1 MPRELRISLFT
12 NRPKSRDA
20 GVLWGVVM
28 VAIVLSSCHRESES
42 PLEARGAAVPLGEMA
57 ADGELNVVL
66 ITLDTT
72 RADALGSYG
81 QRLPISPN
89 FDRLAEEGT
98 QFIQCVSSAPT
109 TLSSHATLF
118 TGKQPYVHGV
128 RSNFGFVLSDANI
141 TLAEILRERGYET
154 AAEVAAPVLG
164 AHTQIGQGFDRFH
177 DLSFDDVEFK
187 SIRARHRGGVRE
199 VQVDEREAND
209 ITKHGMRFI
218 DENRGKKFFLW
229 LHYFD
234 AHQPYS
240 PPIRFIGISSESRY
254 HAEIRYIDEQ
264 VDRILK
270 QIEDL
275 GLRERTLV
283 VVTADHGEGLG
294 EHSESTHAH
303 FVYDSTIRVPLL
315 LWGADVP
322 RGLKIS
328 SLVRTLDVAPTILDL
343 LGLPPLD
350 DAQGLSL
357 RPLLER
363 ASHDLELVGYGESIE
378 SHVTFGTSI
387 LRYVR
392 EGRWKYI
399 HKVEPELFDL
409 TMDPGEIDNLAAD
422 HPEIVERL
430 RARLFE
436 LIETA
441 PAKPDDARATVDAA
455 TAAQLEAMG
464 YIAAAPLD
472 SLDDEV
478 ALLELE
484 GDDPTSKVSEIAML
498 ANATGFRKT
507 EDFDEAAKRFREILV
522 RNPES
527 LPVMLLLDDVLE
539 RSGRNEE
546 RFELLPRIIALAPE
560 RHDPYVELAHIT
572 FKRGDEAEAEK
583 LLAKALEIDP
593 CLVSPRATLAH
604 LVGGRGDRTEQLRLL
619 KRGVDHCPFSDGL
632 HNNYAYLLATSP
644 NEADRDG
651 AEALRIA
658 KRVTDEMSQPR
669 PDFLDTLASAYA
681 EVGDF
686 ENAVRVQKRV
696 LRLIEATGDAEQIE
710 DSRNHLAQYE
720 AGRPL
725 REN

>member
-1 MPRELRISLFT
+1 MLRGFWVLLST
-12 NRPKSRDA
+12 SRPKLRYA
-20 GVLWGVVM
+20 GALWCAVTVV
-28 VAIVLSSCHRESES
+28 IVLSSCQRESES
-42 PLEARGAAVPLGEMA
+42 PLEPGAPAAALEESA
-57 ADGELNVVL
+57 ADDELNVVL

-98 QFIQCVSSAPT
+98 QFVQCVSSSPS
-109 TLSSHATLF
+109 TLPSHSTLF

-128 RSNFGFVLSDANI
+128 RSNSGFVLSDANI

-164 AHTQIGQGFDRFH
+164 AHTQIGQGFERFR
-177 DLSFDDVEFK
+177 DLNSDDVERK
-187 SIRARHRGGVRE
+187 IIGVRRHGDVRE

-240 PPIRFIGISSESRY
+240 PPARFGEISSESRY
-254 HAEIRYIDEQ
+254 YGEIRYIDEQ

-270 QIEDL
+270 QIEGE
-275 GLRERTLV
+275 GLREKTLV
-283 VVTADHGEGLG
+283 VVIADHGEGLG
-294 EHSESTHAH
+294 EHSEGTHAH

-315 LWGADVP
+315 LWGAGVP

-328 SLVRTLDVAPTILDL
+328 SLVRMLDVTPTILDL
-343 LGLPPLD
+343 LGLPPMD

-357 RPLLER
+357 RPLLEG

-399 HKVEPELFDL
+399 HKIEPELFDL
-409 TMDPGEIDNLAAD
+409 MMDPGETNNLAAD

-441 PAKPDDARATVDAA
+441 PAKPDDARVAIDDA

-464 YIAAAPLD
+464 YIAAAPLGA
-472 SLDDEV
+472 LDDEV
-478 ALLELE
+478 ALLKLK
-484 GDDPTSKVSEIAML
+484 GDDPTTKVPEMALL
-498 ANATGFRKT
+498 AKATGFRKI
-507 EDFDEAAKRFREILV
+507 EVFDEAAKRFREILE

-527 LPVMLLLDDVLE
+527 LPVLVLLDDVLK
-539 RSGRNEE
+539 RSGRDEE
-546 RFELLPRIIALAPE
+546 RFELLPRVIALAPQE
-560 RHDPYVELAHIT
+560 YDAYVELAYIT
-572 FKRGDEAEAEK
+572 FKRGDAAGAEK
-583 LLAKALEIDP
+583 LLAQALDIDP
-593 CLVSPRATLAH
+593 CLVGPRATLAH
-604 LVGGRGDRTEQLRLL
+604 LVGERGDRTGQLRLL
-619 KRGVDHCPFSDGL
+619 KKGVDHCPFSDGL
-632 HNNYAYLLATSP
+632 HNTYAYLLATSP
-644 NEADRDG
+644 NETDRDG
-651 AEALRIA
+651 PEALRIA

-669 PDFLDTLASAYA
+669 PDFLDTLAAAHA

-686 ENAVRVQKRV
+686 ANAVRVQKRV
-696 LRLIEATGDAEQIE
+696 LHLLEGTGDAEQLE
-710 DSRNHLAQYE
+710 NARNHLAQFE

>member
-1 MPRELRISLFT
+1 MSRELRISLST
-12 NRPKSRDA
+12 SRPKSRYA
-20 GVLWGVVM
+20 RVLLRAVM

-42 PLEARGAAVPLGEMA
+42 PLDPSAPSVPLEESA
-57 ADGELNVVL
+57 ADEELNVVL

-98 QFIQCVSSAPT
+98 QFVQCVSSAPT

-141 TLAEILRERGYET
+141 TLAEILREHGYET

-177 DLSFDDVEFK
+177 DLSFDDVELK
-187 SIRARHRGGVRE
+187 NIRARRQGVVRE

-218 DENRGKKFFLW
+218 DENREKKFFLW

-240 PPIRFIGISSESRY
+240 PPIRFIEISSESRY
-254 HAEIRYIDEQ
+254 HGEIRYIDEQ
-264 VDRILK
+264 VDRILR
-270 QIEDL
+270 QIEEL

-294 EHSESTHAH
+294 EHSEGTHAH

-315 LWGADVP
+315 LWGAGAP
-322 RGLKIS
+322 RGLKVS

-343 LGLPPLD
+343 LGLPPMD
-350 DAQGLSL
+350 DVQGLSL

-363 ASHDLELVGYGESIE
+363 SSQDLELVGYGESIE
-378 SHVTFGTSI
+378 SHVAFGTSI

-409 TMDPGEIDNLAAD
+409 MMDPGETNNLAAD
-422 HPEIVERL
+422 HPEVVERL
-430 RARLFE
+430 RARLTE
-436 LIETA
+436 LIEAA
-441 PAKPDDARATVDAA
+441 PAKPDDARATIDAT

-464 YIAAAPLD
+464 YIAAAPLNP
-472 SLDDEV
+472 LDDEV

-484 GDDPTSKVSEIAML
+484 GDDPTSKVSEIAAL

-507 EDFDEAAKRFREILV
+507 QDFDEAAKRFREILE

-527 LPVMLLLDDVLE
+527 MPVLMLLDDVLE
-539 RSGRNEE
+539 RSGRDEE
-546 RFELLPRIIALAPE
+546 RFELLPRIIALAPQ

-572 FKRGDEAEAEK
+572 FKRGDAAGAEK
-583 LLAKALEIDP
+583 LLAQALEIDP
-593 CLVSPRATLAH
+593 CLVSHEPRLH
-604 LVGGRGDRTEQLRLL
+604 ILWEGG
-619 KRGVDHCPFSDGL
+619 
-632 HNNYAYLLATSP
+632 
-644 NEADRDG
+644 
-651 AEALRIA
+651 
-658 KRVTDEMSQPR
+658 
-669 PDFLDTLASAYA
+669 
-681 EVGDF
+681 
-686 ENAVRVQKRV
+686 
-696 LRLIEATGDAEQIE
+696 ATGP
-710 DSRNHLAQYE
+710 SNC
-720 AGRPL
+720 GS
-725 REN
+725 